1 MDEWNDIVK
10 EFLLESDE
18 NLGQLDR
25 DLIELESN
33 PTSREILARIFRT
46 VHTIKGASG
55 FLGFTNLGI
64 VAHAGENLLSQ
75 LRDGKLAVNSE
86 IASGLLSLVDAIRR
100 MLSEIAATGKEG
112 DGDYTALLETL
123 RRLQGKG
130 QAGETPATST
140 GPMQAT
146 PETPA
151 PTPDTGRPRSAA
163 GGTSELA
170 TSHSQVS
177 AESLSLRV
185 DVHQLDKLMDLV
197 GELVLARNQILQ
209 ISYREQDP
217 AFVASSQR
225 LNLITSELQEGV
237 AKARMQPIGNVWQ
250 QFPRLVR
257 DLGIGCRKKVRL
269 EISGNDTELDK
280 SVLEAIKDP
289 LAHLVRNAV
298 DHGIES
304 PEERAAA
311 GKPEEGRLLLR
322 AFHENGQVN
331 IEISDDGAGIDLERV
346 RQKAI
351 DQRLITAEKAQVMED
366 RETLSLI
373 FLPGFSTAKT
383 VTNISGR
390 GVGMDVVKTNIERVG
405 GMVGLDSQ
413 RGLGTTVRIRIPLTL
428 AIISA
433 LMVTVSGERYAIPQ
447 PDVIELLQLDDLE
460 RKTQIDRIQGVT
472 VCRLR
477 GRLLPLV
484 FLDSELQLKSPSMD
498 TASSLKPQG
507 ARDGTV
513 VVLRT
518 HGRQFGLV
526 VDQVNDIQEIVVK
539 PLSKLIRAA
548 NIFAG
553 ATIVGDGRVSLIL
566 DVHGLAL
573 RSSVVSDPG
582 SRNDERPSDALAP
595 HREIL
600 LVFEGARRE
609 RFAVPLRQVTRLEEF
624 PSLAVEETGGRDVT
638 QYGDEILPLIQISE
652 LLPQGGL
659 KRKAETQEESERE
672 MLKVVVCR
680 KNGSAVGLVVESIV
694 DVVEHDV
701 RKDPCVIQGR
711 VTRILDL
718 EQIFQQALPPAA
730 PVMEMELKQ

>member
-18 NLGQLDR
+18 NLAQLDR

-46 VHTIKGASG
+46 VHTIKGSSG

-75 LRDGKLAVNSE
+75 LRDGKIAVNSE
-86 IASGLLSLVDAIRR
+86 IASGLLSLVDAIRHMR
-100 MLSEIAATGKEG
+100 SEIAATGKEG
-112 DGDYTALLETL
+112 DGDYTTLLETL
-123 RRLQGKG
+123 QRLQGKG
-130 QAGETPATST
+130 QRGENPTSSV
-140 GPMQAT
+140 GPVQAM
-146 PETPA
+146 PQASA
-151 PTPDTGRPRSAA
+151 PSQDTGRRPSAA
-163 GGTSELA
+163 GIGTALVPSD
-170 TSHSQVS
+170 SQVA
-177 AESLSLRV
+177 AENLSLRV
-185 DVHQLDKLMDLV
+185 GVHQLDKLMDLV

-217 AFVASSQR
+217 AFLASSQR

-257 DLGIGCRKKVRL
+257 DLGIGCGKKVRL
-269 EISGNDTELDK
+269 EISGNETELDK
-280 SVLEAIKDP
+280 GVLEAIKDP

-298 DHGIES
+298 DHGLES
-304 PEERAAA
+304 PEERVAA
-311 GKPEEGRLLLR
+311 GKPEEGRLVLR

-346 RQKAI
+346 RQKAL
-351 DQRLITAEKAQVMED
+351 DQRLITADKAQVMED
-366 RETLSLI
+366 QETLSLI

-405 GMVGLDSQ
+405 GTVALDSQ
-413 RGLGTTVRIRIPLTL
+413 PGRGTTVRIRIPLTL

-433 LMVTVSGERYAIPQ
+433 LMLTAGGDRYAIPQ
-447 PDVIELLQLDDLE
+447 PDVIELLQFDELE
-460 RKTQIDRIQGVT
+460 QKRQIDRIQGVM

-484 FLDSELQLKSPSMD
+484 FLDSELRLKSPSQD
-498 TASSLKPQG
+498 TDSSVKSHG
-507 ARDGTV
+507 VRGGTV

-539 PLSKLIRAA
+539 PLSKLARAA

-573 RSSVVSDPG
+573 RSSVVSDSE
-582 SRNDERPSDALAP
+582 SRNDERSSDALAS

-600 LVFEGARRE
+600 LVFEGAHGE
-609 RFAVPLRQVTRLEEF
+609 RFAAPLRQVTRLEEF
-624 PSLAVEETGGRDVT
+624 RSSAVEESGGRDVT
-638 QYGDEILPLIQISE
+638 QYGDEILPLIGISE
-652 LLPQGGL
+652 LLPRGGL
-659 KRKAETQEESERE
+659 NRKAETQEKIDNE
-672 MLKVVVCR
+672 MLKVIVCR
-680 KNGSAVGLVVESIV
+680 KNGCAVGFVVENIV
-694 DVVEHDV
+694 DVVEHDI
-701 RKDPCVIQGR
+701 RKDPCVVQGR

-718 EQIFQQALPPAA
+718 EKIFQQAWLPAD
-730 PVMEMELKQ
+730 PVLELEA

>member
-18 NLGQLDR
+18 NLSQLDR
-25 DLIELESN
+25 DLVELESH

-55 FLGFTNLGI
+55 FLGFTNLGM

-75 LRDGKLAVNSE
+75 LRDGQLAVNSE

-100 MLSEIAATGKEG
+100 MRSEIAATGKEG
-112 DGDYTALLETL
+112 DGDYTPLLETL
-123 RRLQGKG
+123 RRLQEKG
-130 QAGETPATST
+130 QVEESPAAV
-140 GPMQAT
+140 GPVQAK
-146 PETPA
+146 PEAPA
-151 PTPDTGRPRSAA
+151 PTPDTGRRPSAA
-163 GGTSELA
+163 GEVSSLA
-170 TSHSQVS
+170 TGDSAAH

-209 ISYREQDP
+209 MSYREQDP
-217 AFVASSQR
+217 AFLANSQR
-225 LNLITSELQEGV
+225 LNLITTELQEGV
-237 AKARMQPIGNVWQ
+237 AKARMQPIVNVWQ

-269 EISGNDTELDK
+269 EINGNETELDK
-280 SVLEAIKDP
+280 GVLEAIKDP

-304 PEERAAA
+304 PEERVAA
-311 GKPEEGRLLLR
+311 GKPEEGRLVLR

-346 RQKAI
+346 RQKAV
-351 DQRLITAEKAQVMED
+351 DQRLITAEKAPVMED
-366 RETLSLI
+366 REILSLI
-373 FLPGFSTAKT
+373 FLPGFSTART

-405 GMVGLDSQ
+405 GTVVVDSQ

-433 LMVTVSGERYAIPQ
+433 LMVTASGDRYAIPQ
-447 PDVIELLQLDDLE
+447 PNVIELLQLDELE
-460 RKTQIDRIQGVT
+460 RKKQIDRIQGVT

-484 FLDSELQLKSPSMD
+484 YLDSELQLASLSAD
-498 TASSLKPQG
+498 TASSRKSRG
-507 ARDGTV
+507 AGDGTV

-526 VDQVNDIQEIVVK
+526 VDHVNDIQEIVVK

-566 DVHGLAL
+566 DAHGLAL
-573 RSSVVSDPG
+573 RSSVISEA
-582 SRNDERPSDALAP
+582 STHMDERPSDALAP

-609 RFAVPLRQVTRLEEF
+609 RFALPLREVTRLEEF
-624 PSLAVEETGGRDVT
+624 PVAAVEETGGHDVT
-638 QYGDEILPLIQISE
+638 QYGDEILPLIRISE
-652 LLPQGGL
+652 LLSRGGL
-659 KRKAETQEESERE
+659 KEKAGAQQNGDNE

-680 KNGSAVGLVVESIV
+680 KEGSAIGLVVESII
-694 DVVEHDV
+694 DVVEHDI
-701 RKDPCVIQGR
+701 RKDHCVIQGR
-711 VTRILDL
+711 VTKILDL
-718 EQIFQQALPPAA
+718 NKIFQEALLPAA
-730 PVMEMELKQ
+730 PALELEA